1 MTPSAR
7 DPTFDAMTDPAT
19 DPAAKR
25 PSPLTAFFRKE
36 SAGLE
41 RLLFALVPAFL
52 VGGIVIV
59 TVGARAGMLTLVGVA
74 VVGVLL
80 SKRLFR
86 P

>member
-1 MTPSAR
+1 MTPPPPR
-7 DPTFDAMTDPAT
+7 AT
-19 DPAAKR
+19 LGPMSDPAARR
-25 PSPLTAFFRKE
+25 PNPLTAFFRKE

-52 VGGIVIV
+52 VGGVVIV
-59 TVGARAGMLTLVGVA
+59 MAGAKAGMWTIVGLTT
-74 VVGVLL
+74 VGVLA

>member
-1 MTPSAR
+1 MS
-7 DPTFDAMTDPAT
+7 

-25 PSPLTAFFRKE
+25 PNPLTAFFRKE

-52 VGGIVIV
+52 VGGLVIV
-59 TVGARAGMLTLVGVA
+59 FAGARAGMWTIVGIAVA
-74 VVGVLL
+74 GVLA

-86 P
+86 G

>member
-1 MTPSAR
+1 MS
-7 DPTFDAMTDPAT
+7 D
-19 DPAAKR
+19 
-25 PSPLTAFFRKE
+25 PSPRPVAPPKRRPAPPSRWTSFFRRE

-52 VGGIVIV
+52 VGGIVV
-59 TVGARAGMLTLVGVA
+59 VVAGGRAGLLTIVLIA
-74 VVGVLL
+74 IVGVLA

>member
-1 MTPSAR
+1 MTLPGHGA
-7 DPTFDAMTDPAT
+7 TLAAMS

-25 PSPLTAFFRKE
+25 PNPLTAFFRKE

-52 VGGIVIV
+52 VGGLVIV
-59 TVGARAGMLTLVGVA
+59 FAGARAGMWTIVGIAVA
-74 VVGVLL
+74 GVLA

-86 P
+86 G

>member
-1 MTPSAR
+1 M
-7 DPTFDAMTDPAT
+7 T

-52 VGGIVIV
+52 IGGLVIVLVGRREGLWTLLAVAVGGF
-59 TVGARAGMLTLVGVA
+59 
-74 VVGVLL
+74 LL

>member
-1 MTPSAR
+1 M
-7 DPTFDAMTDPAT
+7 T

-52 VGGIVIV
+52 VGGIVV
-59 TVGARAGMLTLVGVA
+59 VFAGARAGLWTILGIA
-74 VVGVLL
+74 VVGVLA
-80 SKRLFR
+80 SRRLFR